1 MACESEDD
9 NTGLGYGIVMLVS
22 LCLSGPG
29 LRKVLPLYAYCAYQ
43 RITYHTCHVLRI
55 TRINVLAR
63 YLSCSSHR
71 PMAIVNLQS
80 SRHALQQNRHES
92 ISWWSEVAIR

>member
-55 TRINVLAR
+55 TRINVSE
-63 YLSCSSHR
+63 LSHSQSHDHCKL
-71 PMAIVNLQS
+71 VVFS
-80 SRHALQQNRHES
+80 
-92 ISWWSEVAIR
+92 